1 MTRLRRQRRCG
12 RLAPNCALIIAAFAA
27 VLWHAAPAA
36 WADQNVADRN
46 SGLAIHGFDPV
57 SYFNEG
63 RALAGQVELE
73 LDLGGVAWRFRS
85 EGNRAAFADRPEA
98 YAPRYGGNDPVAA
111 GRGVVLPGNPDIW
124 AIHDDKLFLFD
135 SEETKVEFEV
145 NPRVAISLAEANWPL
160 VNDMPAP

>member
-1 MTRLRRQRRCG
+1 MTRLRRQRPSARHA
-12 RLAPNCALIIAAFAA
+12 RSYALIAAAFTA

-36 WADQNVADRN
+36 SDEQNVADRN
-46 SGLAIHGFDPV
+46 SGLAIQGFDPV

-111 GRGVVLPGNPDIW
+111 GRGVVRPGNPDHW
-124 AIHDDKLFLFD
+124 AIHDKKLYLFD
-135 SEETKVEFEV
+135 SEETKVEFEL
-145 NPRVAISLAEANWPL
+145 NPKVAISLAEANWPL
-160 VNDMPAP
+160 VSDMPAP